1 MITEKT
7 PLPFLPRSLAISKA
21 TTAAKT
27 TQFRLQ
33 HASFL
38 PRSLQIAKASIA
50 VSEPMEICELDS
62 EQGSNMDRGTTNFTA
77 MQRLTNPTVTQQ
89 LQKSPLLALPPEV
102 RMGILSYVLVSPTPI
117 LVRKH
122 HRPTPRRSKLRSGK
136 ELKRRQHATEEKRL
150 RSQYAVAWTC
160 RQMYWEAA
168 PIYYAQNTFSFTIAR
183 WGFVR
188 RNWLKNIGEK
198 NYCLI
203 RSLDLITRF
212 EATWPE
218 LDTLTGLDTFVI
230 GDKEYNMQD
239 YRRIM
244 GKECKKRKP
253 VTIQFRRRL

>member
-1 MITEKT
+1 MITKKT

-21 TTAAKT
+21 TTATKT

-38 PRSLQIAKASIA
+38 PRPLQIAKASVA
-50 VSEPMEICELDS
+50 VPEPMEICELDF
-62 EQGSNMDRGTTNFTA
+62 EQGSNMDRETTNPTA
-77 MQRLTNPTVTQQ
+77 MQLLANPTVTQQ

-102 RMGILSYVLVSPTPI
+102 RMSILSYVLVSPTPI
-117 LVRKH
+117 RVRNH
-122 HRPTPRRSKLRSGK
+122 IRPMPRRSKLRSGK
-136 ELKRRQHATEEKRL
+136 ELKTMQHAADEKRL

-168 PIYYAQNTFSFTIAR
+168 PIYYAQNTFSLTIAR
-183 WGFVR
+183 WGFLR

-203 RSLDLITRF
+203 RSRDLITKF
-212 EATWPE
+212 ETTWPE
-218 LDTLTGLDTFVI
+218 LDMLTGLENFVI

-239 YRRIM
+239 YR
-244 GKECKKRKP
+244 
-253 VTIQFRRRL
+253 